1 MTVKINNIDLS
12 EYITECDLRY
22 SCRGESTSYSLN
34 GTAYTDRFGNFK
46 ISCSIAFGI
55 VPSAKWTSVFTIL
68 KSSSFTLE
76 VNGESYTVHAKGDI
90 SAPYAFTDVKLGDC
104 YKDVSVEV
112 EEI

>member
-12 EYITECDLRY
+12 EYITECDLRH

-34 GTAYTDRFGNFK
+34 GTAYTDRFGDFK
-46 ISCSIAFGI
+46 ISGSVVFGI
-55 VPSAKWTSVFTIL
+55 IPAAKWTSVFAIL

-76 VNGESYTVHAKGDI
+76 VNGESYTVHATGDI

-104 YKDVSVEV
+104 YKHVSVEV

>member
-1 MTVKINNIDLS
+1 MTVKINNTDIS
-12 EYITECDLRY
+12 EYVTNCDLRH

-34 GTAYTDRFGNFK
+34 GTAYTDRFGDFK
-46 ISCSIAFGI
+46 ISGSVVFGI
-55 VPSAKWTSVFTIL
+55 IPAAKWTSVFAIL

-76 VNGESYTVHAKGDI
+76 VNGDSYTVHSKGDI

>member
-12 EYITECDLRY
+12 EYITECDLRH

-34 GTAYTDRFGNFK
+34 GTAYTDRFGDFK
-46 ISCSIAFGI
+46 ISGSVVFGI
-55 VPSAKWTSVFTIL
+55 IPAAKWTSVFAIL

-76 VNGESYTVHAKGDI
+76 VSGDFYTVHVKGDI
-90 SAPYAFTDVKLGDC
+90 SAPYAYTDATLGEC

>member
-1 MTVKINNIDLS
+1 MTVKINNTDIS
-12 EYITECDLRY
+12 EYGTNCDLRY

-34 GTAYTDRFGNFK
+34 GTAYTDRFGDFK
-46 ISCSIAFGI
+46 ISGSIAFGI
-55 VPSAKWTSVFTIL
+55 IPAAKWTSVFAIL

-76 VNGESYTVHAKGDI
+76 VNGDSYTVHAKGDI

>member
-12 EYITECDLRY
+12 EYITECDLRH

-34 GTAYTDRFGNFK
+34 GTAYTDRFGDFK
-46 ISCSIAFGI
+46 ISGSVVFGI
-55 VPSAKWTSVFTIL
+55 IPAAKWTSVFAIL

-76 VNGESYTVHAKGDI
+76 VNGDSYTVHAKGDI
-90 SAPYAFTDVKLGDC
+90 SAPYAYTDATLGEC
-104 YKDVSVEV
+104 YKDATVEV

>member
-12 EYITECDLRY
+12 EYIIECNLRH

-34 GTAYTDRFGNFK
+34 GTAYTDRFGDFK
-46 ISCSIAFGI
+46 ISGPVVFGI
-55 VPSAKWTSVFTIL
+55 IPVAKWTSVFAVL

-76 VNGESYTVHAKGDI
+76 VNGDSYTVHAKGDI
-90 SAPYAFTDVKLGDC
+90 FAPYAFTDVKLGDC

>member
-1 MTVKINNIDLS
+1 MTVKIQNIDIS
-12 EYITECDLRY
+12 EYVTNCDLRH

-34 GTAYTDRFGNFK
+34 GTAYTDRFGDFK
-46 ISCSIAFGI
+46 ISGSIAFGI
-55 VPSAKWTSVFTIL
+55 IPAAKRTSVFAIL

-76 VNGESYTVHAKGDI
+76 VNGDSYTVHAKGDI

>member
-1 MTVKINNIDLS
+1 MRSPSFLP
-12 EYITECDLRY
+12 C
-22 SCRGESTSYSLN
+22 ESTSYSLN
-34 GTAYTDRFGNFK
+34 GTAYTDRFGDFK
-46 ISCSIAFGI
+46 ISGSVVFGI
-55 VPSAKWTSVFTIL
+55 IPAAKWTSVFAIL

-76 VNGESYTVHAKGDI
+76 VNGDSYTVHAKGDI